1 MAEHDD
7 TIIRVE
13 HLSKLYGVNKSEAA
27 KMMEEGATK
36 DEVYRKTGVTVA
48 LWDVVDHIKDPPL
61 AFRQIDHCCG
71 KINDLHRDVPALK
84 ILKFLNDVF
93 LISTE
98 SV

>member
-36 DEVYRKTGVTVA
+36 DEV
-48 LWDVVDHIKDPPL
+48 
-61 AFRQIDHCCG
+61 
-71 KINDLHRDVPALK
+71 
-84 ILKFLNDVF
+84 
-93 LISTE
+93 
-98 SV
+98 